1 MQYPT
6 PSAPSPY
13 CHYRSHT
20 VSTAPGLSYA
30 ATPVAALTTTSLF
43 DVFPIFPTFPKCSH
57 PPHHPFGNPCE
68 LTLHLI
74 NRILSKHIVKLNEAE
89 SSRRLGHV
97 RNTLWSVRRRCT
109 LHCVIARQDSAARR
123 RCAVVPLLQRHI
135 SDMPF
140 IEAAFAHSAP
150 QFSELER
157 TTKGKRTHVP
167 FTQLQFQ
174 QYNILLILFSFPPT
188 IPPHHSPSYFSLPWY
203 ILKLTPL
210 CLLRHNLPVDFLLFE
225 ICLFSLNNWVYFKQ
239 DRNIH

>member
-1 MQYPT
+1 MLRL
-6 PSAPSPY
+6 PSQPPHSAS
-13 CHYRSHT
+13 CLCIARRSLVPHT
-20 VSTAPGLSYA
+20 VSIAPYGHYRPHAISTASGLPYA

-68 LTLHLI
+68 LTLHSI
-74 NRILSKHIVKLNEAE
+74 NRILSKHIVELNEAE

-157 TTKGKRTHVP
+157 TMCFAHLQVSRLV
-167 FTQLQFQ
+167 FTA
-174 QYNILLILFSFPPT
+174 
-188 IPPHHSPSYFSLPWY
+188 
-203 ILKLTPL
+203 
-210 CLLRHNLPVDFLLFE
+210 LLRHSSHKMSSIIYLPLIEKTHCL
-225 ICLFSLNNWVYFKQ
+225 ICSDL
-239 DRNIH
+239 

>member
-1 MQYPT
+1 MQSFAIPRHLPFYNPEDDD
-6 PSAPSPY
+6 PNRPLPFMIQLDRRRHAP
-13 CHYRSHT
+13 
-20 VSTAPGLSYA
+20 
-30 ATPVAALTTTSLF
+30 TTTSLF
-43 DVFPIFPTFPKCSH
+43 DVFPIFPTLPKCSH

-68 LTLHLI
+68 LTLHSI

-157 TTKGKRTHVP
+157 TMC
-167 FTQLQFQ
+167 FA
-174 QYNILLILFSFPPT
+174 
-188 IPPHHSPSYFSLPWY
+188 HSKSPDLSLPPC
-203 ILKLTPL
+203 I
-210 CLLRHNLPVDFLLFE
+210 RHSSHKMSFYKRVNFINYE
-225 ICLFSLNNWVYFKQ
+225 SK
-239 DRNIH
+239 

>member
-1 MQYPT
+1 MSMYCETQSRTPHHQHRPRTVTTVPT
-6 PSAPSPY
+6 PSAPPS
-13 CHYRSHT
+13 
-20 VSTAPGLSYA
+20 GLPYA
-30 ATPVAALTTTSLF
+30 ATPVAARTTTSLF
-43 DVFPIFPTFPKCSH
+43 DIFPIFPTLPKCSH

-68 LTLHLI
+68 LTLHSI

-157 TTKGKRTHVP
+157 TMCFAHLQVSRLVFTALHSP
-167 FTQLQFQ
+167 FEPQNVFHHLSATNKKNTLFDLLQFAR
-174 QYNILLILFSFPPT
+174 F
-188 IPPHHSPSYFSLPWY
+188 
-203 ILKLTPL
+203 
-210 CLLRHNLPVDFLLFE
+210 
-225 ICLFSLNNWVYFKQ
+225 
-239 DRNIH
+239 